1 MAGYWVLL
9 RAYLCLRRAF
19 LARSASRTACDL
31 LVLSEACSL
40 VDSSSA
46 ATQRSRQLGR
56 QYSHSYIDRASVSIP
71 RAGWS
76 SFRCV
81 PRGNKHIVRY

>member
-56 QYSHSYIDRASVSIP
+56 QYSDSYINRAHEAASASQAQGDI
-71 RAGWS
+71 
-76 SFRCV
+76 V
-81 PRGNKHIVRY
+81 PVASDT